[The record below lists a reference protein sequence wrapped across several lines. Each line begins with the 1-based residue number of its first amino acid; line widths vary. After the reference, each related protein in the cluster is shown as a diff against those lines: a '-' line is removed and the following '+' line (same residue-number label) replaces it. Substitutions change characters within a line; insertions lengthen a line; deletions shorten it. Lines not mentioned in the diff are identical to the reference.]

1 MFRVK
6 ICGVTT
12 PDDARLAIEAGAD
25 AIGLNFYEKSPRSI
39 TPQRAAEI
47 ALTLPANVE
56 RVGVFVDTSAARIK
70 EIVPEARLTA
80 VQLHGVAGDK
90 QLEVVATLDKAVP
103 LVIQAFRLPDPNSE
117 SELLLAPVVEFLD
130 GLDVFLRC
138 RLPAVLVDAYRAGQ
152 PGGTGIAL
160 DWQKLQRERNL
171 AAGVHLVLAG
181 GLTAENVAEAISV
194 ARPDAVDVASG
205 VESAPGRKDPAK
217 VRAFVAAAR
226 EAFAQLPAGV

>member
-1 MFRVK
+1 MVDLLGMFR
-6 ICGVTT
+6 
-12 PDDARLAIEAGAD
+12 R
-25 AIGLNFYEKSPRSI
+25 
-39 TPQRAAEI
+39 RAAKRGRAGFARSRADITALGDGFGEMLASPVRDAPPI
-47 ALTLPANVE
+47 ARDA
-56 RVGVFVDTSAARIK
+56 S
-70 EIVPEARLTA
+70 VP
-80 VQLHGVAGDK
+80 
-90 QLEVVATLDKAVP
+90 
-103 LVIQAFRLPDPNSE
+103 
-117 SELLLAPVVEFLD
+117 
-130 GLDVFLRC
+130 GLDLPRPALAEG
-138 RLPAVLVDAYRAGQ
+138 LPAVLVDAYRAGQ